1 MEARTDA
8 VAFIGRRL
16 DLEHALRVRRDGVD
30 VAVTANGGAM
40 PHPLARNQL
49 ADQVAAEGR
58 EAAIR
63 MNAQDAVRAGRYAK
77 DRTICC
83 EYAAQPLKLA
93 LPITRRRQRQLPGQ
107 QIDLAAFQVE
117 PYHREAVGRDAQQ
130 RVRRGGGRT
139 TRYFRAPGSRRPQS
153 LTSTGMRSTA
163 QQSKAT
169 GRPKRGD
176 VASCG
181 IHCEISSLTRT
192 APVGLVAVSAASPA
206 VRGLRL
212 GILYAGSLDRG
223 RNAP

>member
-139 TRYFRAPGSRRPQS
+139 TQVLPCAGKPPAPELDIDRHAVDGTTIQGDGTTQARR
-153 LTSTGMRSTA
+153 
-163 QQSKAT
+163 
-169 GRPKRGD
+169 RGELWD
-176 VASCG
+176 P
-181 IHCEISSLTRT
+181 L
-192 APVGLVAVSAASPA
+192 
-206 VRGLRL
+206 
-212 GILYAGSLDRG
+212 
-223 RNAP
+223 